1 MTDEPAAEETREIV
15 LISEDRQ
22 HQVAFTPTAR
32 WSLPVRIAFRFCVV
46 YFGLF
51 CLGTQILAGL
61 INIPNVDFPDVSMLP
76 PLHPLILWLARYV
89 FGVQGPLVDSG
100 SGSGDKTFDW
110 VMCFCFVVIAALA
123 TAIWSVLDRKRPA
136 YPGLQKWFRLVLR
149 FALGGQ
155 MLGYGF
161 VKVIPMQMPYPS
173 LVKLLEP
180 YGNFSPMGVLW
191 SSIGASPAYEVLC
204 GSAEVLAGVLLLLP
218 WTTLLGALV
227 AAAVASEIFI
237 LNMTYDVP
245 VKILSFHLLIMALF
259 LAAPELSRL
268 VDFFLRNRAVSAS
281 TQPPLFRTMRANRIA
296 VVVQLV
302 FACWMIGSTVYM
314 YWKQWPVWGGGRPLS
329 PIYGIWD
336 VQKLLV
342 DGQERSALV
351 GDYGRW
357 RRILFDSPKYM
368 TYERMDDSFSGY
380 DSEID
385 EKKHLIELTKS
396 DDKNW
401 KGELHYQRPAPDRLM
416 LEGNIGGQS
425 VNMQL
430 IRMDRAK
437 LPLVSRG
444 FHWVQEYPFNR

>member
-1 MTDEPAAEETREIV
+1 MTDEAAAEDNREIALV
-15 LISEDRQ
+15 SEDRQ
-22 HQVAFTPTAR
+22 HQKAFGPAACWRLPT
-32 WSLPVRIAFRFCVV
+32 RIAFRFCVV

-51 CLGTQILAGL
+51 CLGTQILAEL

-76 PLHPLILWLARYV
+76 PLHPLILWTAKCV
-89 FGVQGPLVDSG
+89 FGMQGPLVDSG

-110 VMCFCFVVIAALA
+110 VMCFCFAVIAALA

-136 YPGLQKWFRLVLR
+136 YPSLQKWFRLVLR

-155 MLGYGF
+155 MLGYGL

-191 SSIGASPAYEVLC
+191 SSIGASPAYEILC
-204 GSAEVLAGVLLLLP
+204 GSTEVLAGILLLLP

-227 AAAVASEIFI
+227 AAAVASEIFV

-268 VDFFLRNRAVSAS
+268 VDFFLRNRAVGAS
-281 TQPPLFRTMRANRIA
+281 TQPRLFRTIRANRIA
-296 VVVQLV
+296 VVLQLV
-302 FACWMIGSTVYM
+302 FACWMLSSTAYE
-314 YWKQWPVWGGGRPLS
+314 YCKEWPVRGGGRPLS

-336 VQKLLV
+336 VQKLVV

-380 DSEID
+380 DSQIN
-385 EKKHLIELTKS
+385 EKTHVMELTKS
-396 DDKNW
+396 DDKKW

-416 LEGNIGGQS
+416 VEGNLGGQRVS
-425 VNMQL
+425 MQL
-430 IRMDRAK
+430 VRMDRNK
-437 LPLVSRG
+437 IPLVNRG